1 MPAPSLTLLFFKSDA
16 GDTFLRL
23 LVLYGAIFT
32 VNGASGRAGERPEV
46 GSDPRSHQ
54 VVYTRTR
61 VNQSVCQRARA
72 VVMAY
77 AAQVEHL
84 AA

>member
-32 VNGASGRAGERPEV
+32 VNGASGRAGERPGGRV
-46 GSDPRSHQ
+46 GPKNHH
-54 VVYTRTR
+54 VVYARTR
-61 VNQSVCQRARA
+61 VNQDLV
-72 VVMAY
+72 
-77 AAQVEHL
+77 
-84 AA
+84 